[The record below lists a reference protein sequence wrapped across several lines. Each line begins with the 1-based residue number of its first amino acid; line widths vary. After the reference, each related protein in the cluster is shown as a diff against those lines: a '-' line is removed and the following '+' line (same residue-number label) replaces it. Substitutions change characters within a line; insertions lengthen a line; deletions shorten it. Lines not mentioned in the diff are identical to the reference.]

1 MSADFKVGKYYLYND
16 DEGRT
21 EATATIHAF
30 DYVDGELYAVL
41 TYYIDVIKQVRALP
55 IEKNENGLTVIYL
68 GHGYYLNSDA
78 PVLPKT
84 VKFQV
89 GKAYKYKTSGGC
101 YGSYTVTAKYTDGG
115 TTYIVL
121 DNKDV
126 AKVSKIGVDDN
137 VVEYADF
144 LVNGLLAN
152 KTLKE
157 IEE

>member
-1 MSADFKVGKYYLYND
+1 MSNEFKEGEYYVFSDTKKKAGK
-16 DEGRT
+16 
-21 EATATIHAF
+21 ATIYGF
-30 DYVDGELYAVL
+30 VQVNGKPYAVMTITDEASTPVARL
-41 TYYIDVIKQVRALP
+41 IKHDNDRAYIEVFS
-55 IEKNENGLTVIYL
+55 GC
-68 GHGYYLNSDA
+68 LNANA
-78 PVLPKT
+78 PVQPKV

-101 YGSYTVTAKYTDGG
+101 YESYTVTAKYTDGG

-121 DNKDV
+121 DNRGV
-126 AKVSKIGVDDN
+126 LKVSKIEINGD

-144 LVNGLLAN
+144 LDNGLLAN

>member
-1 MSADFKVGKYYLYND
+1 MRKELKVGEYYVFSD
-16 DEGRT
+16 TKKKAGK
-21 EATATIHAF
+21 ATIHALVQ
-30 DYVDGELYAVL
+30 VDGKLHAVL
-41 TYYIDVIKQVRALP
+41 SYDDGIKRITVLP
-55 IEKNENGLTVIYL
+55 VEKNEYGLTVIYL

-84 VKFQV
+84 IKFQI

-101 YGSYTVTAKYTDGG
+101 YESYTVTAKYTDGG

-121 DNKDV
+121 DNRDV
-126 AKVSKIGVDDN
+126 LKVGKIEINGD

-144 LVNGLLAN
+144 LVGGLLAN

>member
-1 MSADFKVGKYYLYND
+1 MSNEFKEGEYYVFSDTKKKAGK
-16 DEGRT
+16 
-21 EATATIHAF
+21 ATIYGF
-30 DYVDGELYAVL
+30 VQVNGKPYAVMTITDEVSTPVARL
-41 TYYIDVIKQVRALP
+41 IKHDNDRAYIEVFS
-55 IEKNENGLTVIYL
+55 GC
-68 GHGYYLNSDA
+68 LNANA

-89 GKAYKYKTSGGC
+89 GKAYRYKTSGGC
-101 YGSYTVTAKYTDGG
+101 YESYTVTAKYTDGG

-126 AKVSKIGVDDN
+126 AKVSKIEIDDD